1 MDNNDILIRLRY
13 ALDIKD
19 TDMVEIFKLGDI
31 DVEKEE
37 VREILTKT
45 EDGDLVDYV
54 ATIKKNRSDL
64 TTENMQFVFLT
75 RNKTTNDIV
84 SDLKDIS
91 NVIFPQKNSGD
102 K

>member
-1 MDNNDILIRLRY
+1 MPLNRD
-13 ALDIKD
+13 
-19 TDMVEIFKLGDI
+19 
-31 DVEKEE
+31 
-37 VREILTKT
+37 EILKRMQQ
-45 EDGDLVDYV
+45 ESS
-54 ATIKKNRSDL
+54 KKNRSDL